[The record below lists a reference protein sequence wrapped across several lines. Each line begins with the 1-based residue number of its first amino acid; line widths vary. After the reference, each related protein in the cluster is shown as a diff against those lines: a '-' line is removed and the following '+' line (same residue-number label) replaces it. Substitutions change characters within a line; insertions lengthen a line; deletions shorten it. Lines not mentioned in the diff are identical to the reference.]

1 MDDGYVLEG
10 ALVSFRMLYWM
21 SGLEV
26 VVEWE
31 N

>member
-1 MDDGYVLEG
+1 MDEGYGLKGE
-10 ALVSFRMLYWM
+10 LVSFRMLYWM
-21 SGLEV
+21 SNLKV